1 MNLEIKTKW
10 LEALRS
16 GKYKR
21 GERYLRRR
29 TTEKGEVFCCLG
41 VLCDIMQPEGWRDH
55 SPDAQDVVVG
65 FAGQEVVIGFA
76 GGSEVVGVFQGY
88 PPAALLDQ
96 AGLDVDTSRELAR
109 LNDHGRT
116 FAEIADII
124 ERDL

>member
-16 GKYKR
+16 GKYKQ
-21 GERYLRRR
+21 GDRYLRRR
-29 TTEKGEVFCCLG
+29 TSEKGEGFCCLG

-55 SPDAQDVVVG
+55 SPDAQDVIVG
-65 FAGQEVVIGFA
+65 FAG

-109 LNDHGRT
+109 LNDQGRT